1 MRRFFPKG
9 LGLVLLLSLLS
20 LACLSPLAL
29 MREWRL
35 QRDWQATLEGM
46 VAQDPPSSFLVV
58 TPEAA
63 ETEVRASP
71 ALQAVAP
78 DLEGLLVD
86 LYQRVSPGVV
96 AIRVYG
102 GQGPS
107 MDVPMD
113 FEFPTGQGSGFVY
126 DKAGHIVTNYHVVAD
141 GEKFEVV
148 FSNGDKAWA
157 EIVGLDQ
164 GSDLAVLQ
172 VQDVP
177 ENELVP
183 LPVGDSD
190 QVKPGQLVVAL
201 GNPFGLRGTM
211 TLGIVSARG
220 RTLPSEQAARQG
232 GVFSMGD
239 LIQTDAAI
247 NPGNSGGPL
256 LNLQGEVIG
265 VNRAIRTEGLV
276 RANVGVG
283 FAIASNWV
291 RIVVPELIRTG
302 EFVYPY
308 LGIQARDDLPLSAIE
323 KLDLPV
329 DYGVYVIE
337 VVPGSPADRAGLR
350 GAETTES
357 PHVIPSGGDLIVAIN
372 ERPVYTFDD
381 LISYLVTKVRPGDT
395 VTLTIYRD
403 GKTMEVEV
411 TVGSR

>member
-1 MRRFFPKG
+1 MRRTFPQG
-9 LGLVLLLSLLS
+9 LGWMLLLSALA
-20 LACLSPLAL
+20 LACLSPLTL
-29 MREWRL
+29 VREWRL
-35 QRDWQATLEGM
+35 QRAWQATLEGM
-46 VAQDPPSSFLVV
+46 ATQGREASPSASAPEV
-58 TPEAA
+58 T
-63 ETEVRASP
+63 VRVSP
-71 ALQAVAP
+71 ALEAAAP

-102 GQGPS
+102 GQPPS
-107 MDVPMD
+107 MDVPLD
-113 FEFPTGQGSGFVY
+113 FELPTGQGSGFVY
-126 DKAGHIVTNYHVVAD
+126 DKEGHIVTNYHVVAD
-141 GEKFEVV
+141 GKRFEVV
-148 FSNGDKAWA
+148 FANGDKAWA
-157 EIVGLDQ
+157 EIVGVDQ

-177 ENELVP
+177 ESQLVP

-190 QVKPGQLVVAL
+190 QVKPGQIVVAL
-201 GNPFGLRGTM
+201 GNPFGLRGSM

-220 RTLPSEQAARQG
+220 RTLPSEQMAQQG

-256 LNLQGEVIG
+256 LNLEGEVIG
-265 VNRAIRTEGLV
+265 VNRAIRTDGPV
-276 RANVGVG
+276 RGNVGVG
-283 FAIASNWV
+283 FSPANHRV
-291 RIVVPELIRTG
+291 CMIVPKLPRSG

-308 LGIQARDDLPLSAIE
+308 LGIQARDDLPLAVIE

-329 DYGVYVIE
+329 DYGVYVVE
-337 VVPGSPADRAGLR
+337 VVPGSPADRAGLQ
-350 GAETTES
+350 GAETTDS
-357 PHVIPSGGDLIVAIN
+357 PHVIPPGGDLIVAIN
-372 ERPVYTFDD
+372 DHPVYTFDD

-403 GKTMEVEV
+403 GKKMDVEV